1 MSEDLAAPR
10 RGLIRRRQAGL
21 AALGLLPAGMALG
34 QTGYPGSRPVSIVV
48 AFAPGGSTD
57 TVARLVAQQLQRI
70 LGGSFVIENRAG
82 ASGTIGSGYVARSRP
97 DGYTLLF
104 AGSGTYSMS
113 GHLYPQRGYD
123 EEQNFTPIGSVSTS
137 SLFMCLSP
145 KHTMRDIGAFVAR
158 AKAEPGRMSYASSG
172 AGGSAHMIT
181 ELFLA
186 GAGIQVEN
194 VTYRGGAPAVQAVV
208 SGEVEMAFVEAVT
221 ALPLMRNGDVIGV
234 GVTSAQR
241 SPLAPDVPTI
251 AETAVPGFEGTTT
264 LAMFAPAGTPDEIV
278 WRLHRAVAEAMEVPE
293 LVAQLRTGAVFP
305 RVMSPDEFRPFL
317 ASERQRWLAVIRA
330 RGIKAE

>member
-1 MSEDLAAPR
+1 MAQDRRGIITR
-10 RGLIRRRQAGL
+10 RGLAGL
-21 AALGLLPAGMALG
+21 ALLPATLARPALAQG
-34 QTGYPGSRPVSIVV
+34 AYPGTRPVSIVV

-70 LGGSFVIENRAG
+70 LGGSFVVENRAG
-82 ASGTIGSGYVARSRP
+82 ASGTIGSGHVARSRP

-123 EEQNFTPIGSVSTS
+123 EEQNFTPIGSISTS

-145 KHTMRDIGAFVAR
+145 RHPMRDIGSFIAR
-158 AKAEPGRMSYASSG
+158 AKEMPGRMSYASSG
-172 AGGSAHMIT
+172 AGSSAHIIT
-181 ELFLA
+181 ELFLE

-194 VTYRGGAPAVQAVV
+194 VTYRGGAPAVQAVIT
-208 SGEVEMAFVEAVT
+208 GEVEMAFVEAVT
-221 ALPLMRNGDVIGV
+221 ALPLMRNGDVVGV
-234 GVTSAQR
+234 AVTSAQR
-241 SPLAPDVPTI
+241 SPLAPEVPTI

-278 WRLHRAVAEAMEVPE
+278 WRLHRAIAEAMQVPE

-317 ASERQRWLAVIRA
+317 SSERRRWLAVIRS

>member
-1 MSEDLAAPR
+1 MKRIGITRRSLGAIGALAFVPSAARAQAPF
-10 RGLIRRRQAGL
+10 
-21 AALGLLPAGMALG
+21 
-34 QTGYPGSRPVSIVV
+34 PGTRPVSIVV

-70 LGGSFVIENRAG
+70 MGGSFVVENRAG
-82 ASGTIGSGYVARSRP
+82 ASGTIGSAHVARARP

-123 EEQNFTPIGSVSTS
+123 EEASFTPIGSVSTS

-145 KHTMRDIGAFVAR
+145 RHGMRNIAAFVER
-158 AKAEPGRMSYASSG
+158 AKAQPGRMSYASSG
-172 AGGSAHMIT
+172 AGSSAHIIT
-181 ELFLA
+181 ELFLG

-194 VTYRGGAPAVQAVV
+194 VTYRGGAPAVQALIA
-208 SGEVEMAFVEAVT
+208 GDVEMAFVEAVT
-221 ALPLMRNGDVIGV
+221 ALPLMRAGDVIGV

-251 AETAVPGFEGTTT
+251 AETVIPGFEGTTT

-278 WRLHRAVAEAMEVPE
+278 WRLHRAVAEAMAVPE
-293 LVAQLRTGAVFP
+293 VVAQLRTGAVFP

-317 ASERQRWLAVIRA
+317 ASERRRWLEVIRS
-330 RGIKAE
+330 RGIRAE